1 MDAKIR
7 IVYMGTPEFAVAGL
21 QALVEHGKE
30 VGAEVVA
37 VVTMPDKPAGRG
49 HQMQFSPVK
58 QYAMRVGLP
67 VLQPEKLKDE
77 GFVEELR
84 SYKADLQVV
93 TAFRMLPEVV
103 WQMPRLGTFN
113 MHASLL
119 PQYRGAAPINWAVI
133 HGDKETGLTSFLL
146 KHEIDTGN
154 ILLQER
160 FPIGDEETVG
170 ELYDRLMAASAPMTL
185 RMVEM
190 IVKADREGKQV
201 PATPQPEVADLRPAP
216 KIFKETCA
224 IDFTQSAEQIRNFVR
239 GLNPYPAA
247 WCHLDLGGQHY
258 ENVKVFR
265 VAKAASKEQKGHIVL
280 PCGDGYVDLLELQ
293 MPGKK
298 RMDAKSLL
306 NGLRI
311 E

>member
-1 MDAKIR
+1 MAK
-7 IVYMGTPEFAVAGL
+7 
-21 QALVEHGKE
+21 GKLTFDVNLSE
-30 VGAEVVA
+30 DFH
-37 VVTMPDKPAGRG
+37 M
-49 HQMQFSPVK
+49 
-58 QYAMRVGLP
+58 
-67 VLQPEKLKDE
+67 
-77 GFVEELR
+77 
-84 SYKADLQVV
+84 SYLIFF
-93 TAFRMLPEVV
+93 T
-103 WQMPRLGTFN
+103 
-113 MHASLL
+113 
-119 PQYRGAAPINWAVI
+119 
-133 HGDKETGLTSFLL
+133 KE
-146 KHEIDTGN
+146 N
-154 ILLQER
+154 
-160 FPIGDEETVG
+160 
-170 ELYDRLMAASAPMTL
+170 
-185 RMVEM
+185 
-190 IVKADREGKQV
+190 
-201 PATPQPEVADLRPAP
+201 

-265 VAKAASKEQKGHIVL
+265 VAKAASKEQRGHIIL